1 MSIFQFGSVV
11 NLLAGT
17 ATVAAII
24 VGQSFQAFALTAS
37 EIYEIAVPV
46 TVRVARSSTD
56 LGGSGVIIAK
66 QGNTY
71 TVLTNDHV
79 VCNDPPNSGNSTVR
93 CDDVAYTIH
102 TYDSKQ
108 HQVISDSI
116 RRFGNRVND
125 PDLALVQF
133 SSTEE
138 YPVATLGNSDAVE
151 VYQEVYAF
159 GFPGFFDFKTGRT
172 RQERQ
177 APRGFVTE
185 VDVEENSRGYTL
197 AHDARV
203 WHGLSGSPLFDV
215 RGRVIGINGQARTD
229 TVYAE
234 AFATDPDN
242 NPQTDDTPQRTNLVV
257 PVSIDTGIYLAVP
270 INTFISLLPE
280 SGFDL
285 ISILDRDNTPAPSIR
300 RRLQNPES
308 AEDFYVRGLIRSG
321 NQDQEDAARDFDRA
335 IELDPEF
342 TKAYYQRAIIQF
354 DQGEAEAAIADFEQ
368 VIRLDPEDMFGYYGR
383 GTAQAKLGKFEE
395 AIRDL
400 SRAIELDPSFANAY
414 RNRSAARYQL
424 SDSDGALQDSN
435 RAIELDPNNDLAYN
449 NRGAIF
455 LELGDNEN
463 GLKDLN
469 RAIELDPNNDLAYN
483 NRGII
488 RFRAND
494 YQGALEDYSRAI
506 ELDPRDAKT
515 YSYRGNVRSLLG
527 DNRGAL
533 EDLNRAI
540 ELKPDYASAYNERG
554 LTYFNLSDFERAL
567 EDFNRSIELDPNNAV
582 AYSNRGIARINL
594 NDPEGALE
602 DLNRSIELDP
612 NYDLAYSNRSA
623 ARTVLDDHEGALQD
637 ADRSIELNPNNA
649 DAYANR
655 GIAHARLGN
664 RQATIEDF
672 QKAADLFQAQ
682 GRTEEYQE
690 VVNQLRRLQ

>member
-11 NLLAGT
+11 NLLAGP

-24 VGQSFQAFALTAS
+24 VGQASQAFALTEL

-46 TVRVARSSTD
+46 TVRVARSSD
-56 LGGSGVIIAK
+56 GLGGSGVIVAK

-79 VCNDPPNSGNSTVR
+79 VCSPPSSGSSTVR
-93 CDDVAYTIH
+93 CGDVTYTIH
-102 TYDSKQ
+102 THDSQQ
-108 HQVISDSI
+108 HQTIPDSI

-133 SSTEE
+133 NSTEE

-151 VYQEVYAF
+151 NYQNVYAF
-159 GFPGFFDFKTGRT
+159 GFPSFTDRTGRR

-177 APRGFVTE
+177 APRGFITD

-197 AHDARV
+197 AHDAKV
-203 WHGLSGSPLFDV
+203 WYGLSGSPLFDV
-215 RGRVIGINGQARTD
+215 KGRVIGINGLARTD

-234 AFATDPDN
+234 ALATDPDN
-242 NPQTDDTPQRTNLVV
+242 NPQTDDAPQRTNLVV

-285 ISILDRDNTPAPSIR
+285 ISLLDRDNTPAPSIR

-354 DQGEAEAAIADFEQ
+354 DQGETEAAITDFNQ
-368 VIRLDPEDMFGYYGR
+368 VIRLDPEDVLGYYVR
-383 GTAQAKLGKFEE
+383 GTAQAKLGKSEE

-435 RAIELDPNNDLAYN
+435 RAIELDPNNAMAYN
-449 NRGAIF
+449 NRGAIL

-506 ELDPRDAKT
+506 ELDPNDAVT
-515 YSYRGNVRSLLG
+515 HALRGVVRIHLNA
-527 DNRGAL
+527 DRAAL
-533 EDLNRAI
+533 EDFNRAI

-554 LTYFNLSDFERAL
+554 LARSNLGDFERAL
-567 EDFNRSIELDPNNAV
+567 EDFNRSTELDPNNAV
-582 AYSNRGIARINL
+582 AYSNRGFARINL
-594 NDPEGALE
+594 NDIEGALE

-623 ARTVLDDHEGALQD
+623 ARTVLDDYEGALQD